1 MHREESARAG
11 RRYEESAEQSLSQ
24 RQQRENVVRV
34 SIILVSFAVMD
45 GLDRLTESDV
55 SALETTESSLSS
67 WDTESSQES
76 VTDQRLRGGIEQS
89 RLMLMMSDWMTVSKG
104 VREREGQ
111 STERI
116 GDQGGN
122 RRASNID
129 RQGLGTRLEDEAFGL
144 LSDGFDRNLEVY
156 QTSLGEGSSTYPFS
170 DPLAVTSSVNQTRRS
185 WEGVNRAPLAEPNA
199 EEAKERERLASI
211 VPELYEKLS
220 IEGLIVLRAKTAVSN
235 LETELIAAR
244 RTVDLASEV
253 FAKTEIE
260 LQQVNKRLT
269 QLEQ

>member
-1 MHREESARAG
+1 
-11 RRYEESAEQSLSQ
+11 
-24 RQQRENVVRV
+24 
-34 SIILVSFAVMD
+34 MD

-55 SALETTESSLSS
+55 SASETTESSLSS

-76 VTDQRLRGGIEQS
+76 VTDQRLMGGIEES
-89 RLMLMMSDWMTVSKG
+89 RWMMSDWMTVSKG

-170 DPLAVTSSVNQTRRS
+170 DPLAITSSVNQARRS
-185 WEGVNRAPLAEPNA
+185 WEGVSRAPLVEPNA

-244 RTVDLASEV
+244 RAVDLASEV

-260 LQQVNKRLT
+260 LQQVNKRLM

>member
-1 MHREESARAG
+1 
-11 RRYEESAEQSLSQ
+11 
-24 RQQRENVVRV
+24 
-34 SIILVSFAVMD
+34 
-45 GLDRLTESDV
+45 
-55 SALETTESSLSS
+55 
-67 WDTESSQES
+67 
-76 VTDQRLRGGIEQS
+76 
-89 RLMLMMSDWMTVSKG
+89 MSDWMTVSKG
-104 VREREGQ
+104 VREREAQ

-129 RQGLGTRLEDEAFGL
+129 RQGLGLEDEAFGL

-170 DPLAVTSSVNQTRRS
+170 DPLAITSSVNQARRS
-185 WEGVNRAPLAEPNA
+185 WEGVSRAPLVEPNA

-244 RTVDLASEV
+244 RAVDLASEV